1 MGGAPRLPGE
11 KIAGSRPVDRTDDG
25 CGIVVGAPDLR
36 VAEALGPYPGGFV
49 IAKSRLSNGTMRG
62 QVRRAALGWRVQL
75 PNGRWVLCRRRCSET
90 LRVET
95 IDIFESN
102 AAGSGQ
108 LTNECGIFGC
118 LDLKYPH

>member
-1 MGGAPRLPGE
+1 M
-11 KIAGSRPVDRTDDG
+11 
-25 CGIVVGAPDLR
+25 
-36 VAEALGPYPGGFV
+36 ALLSLACSAQDSASARYPGGFV
-49 IAKSRLSNGTMRG
+49 IAKSRFGNGTLRG
-62 QVRRAALGWRVQL
+62 QVRRAALGWKVQL
-75 PNGRWVLCRRRCSET
+75 PNGRWAYCRRSCSET

-95 IDIFESN
+95 IDFFESN

>member
-1 MGGAPRLPGE
+1 MSSVGKSAGITFVFASTALFSPASSAQNTAPN
-11 KIAGSRPVDRTDDG
+11 
-25 CGIVVGAPDLR
+25 
-36 VAEALGPYPGGFV
+36 PYPGGFV
-49 IAKSRLSNGTMRG
+49 IAKSRFNNGTMRG

-75 PNGRWVLCRRRCSET
+75 PNGRWVYCRRSCSET

-95 IDIFESN
+95 IDFFELN